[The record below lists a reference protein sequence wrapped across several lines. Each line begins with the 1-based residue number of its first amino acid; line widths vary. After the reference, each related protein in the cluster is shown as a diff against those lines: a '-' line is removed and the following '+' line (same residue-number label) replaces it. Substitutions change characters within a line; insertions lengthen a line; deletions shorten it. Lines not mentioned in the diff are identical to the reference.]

1 MIVHI
6 NKIFKSL
13 TVFAAVCCCISAQNI
28 YINELMSSNNSTLY
42 DESGNSSDWIELYN
56 AGDIEIDLTGF
67 GLSDDINDPFK
78 WVFPGVVVSPQ
89 SFLIVFASGDDVV
102 SNVQHWETVIN
113 WGDSWR
119 YFIGNSNPP
128 SDWREQEF
136 DDSVWSIGDS
146 GFGYG
151 DGDDATEV
159 PQVMSV
165 FVRNT
170 FQVGSVDDIATL
182 VLHID
187 YDDAFVAYL
196 NGSEIARANIG
207 TPGVVPNYDE
217 GANAWREAEIYSGG
231 SPERYDIDTD
241 SGLLTNGENVLAIQV
256 HNYNITSSDMSLI
269 PFFTL
274 GMFQPP
280 ESPSGTPD
288 ILNFPLAN
296 LHTNFK
302 IASDGEAI
310 LLTNSSGAMEDMADS
325 TVIPTDISY
334 GRQPDGGNTWSFF
347 PEPTPQGPNNTQGF
361 GDYCE
366 TPQISHQGGFYPGPV
381 IVTLSIESDNH
392 QIYYTLDGSMPTESS
407 SHYSQPVLI
416 QSTKVIRAA
425 VIDNECFPGEVITY
439 SYFINEESTL
449 PVVSLTT
456 DPYNLWDEEY
466 GIYVLGNDAEWSFPY
481 FGANFWE
488 DWERPIH
495 VELYEPNGE
504 LGFNLDAGVKIFGGW
519 SRGWPQKSL
528 AIYARSNY
536 GASEINYQIFPDKE
550 IDSFSAIVLRNS
562 GNDWFGSGEGSAT
575 MLRDGTHTGLMDN
588 TDIDHQAYR
597 PAAVYIN
604 GEYWGIH
611 NIREKVN
618 EEFLASNNP
627 GVDPDELDEL
637 EANAGIIEGDNQDYL
652 NMIDFVEN
660 NDLSY
665 SNNYDFVAEQVDVD
679 NFIDYYIIQIYVGN
693 TDWPGNN
700 IKYWRP
706 HIEGAKW
713 KWILYDTDFG
723 SGLFSGWSSNV
734 NHNTLLFALDDNGPG
749 WPNPPWSTLLF
760 RSLMENEEFQNK
772 FINHFCYYLNTR
784 FYPNYVVNHIS
795 EIADNI
801 APEMPYHVS
810 RWGGNIG
817 QWNQNIIYVQE
828 FGSQRADIVFDHI
841 GNYFGLG
848 ETSNLYISASPLGA
862 GMITISGLTITEHS
876 PILSGEYFNDI
887 PIEINATS
895 NPGHTF
901 SHWIGS
907 SEPGEDISVTLE
919 GNLNLTA
926 VFVEDDSPGL
936 SVFFNEIL
944 ATNDTTNTDES
955 GEYDDWLELYNAG
968 DEPADLGGLHLTD
981 DLDNLTKW
989 VIPEGTEIE
998 PHDFI
1003 LFWCDEDQDQGE
1015 LHTNFKLSSGGEF
1028 LGLVGIDG
1036 ATILDSITFGDQS
1049 ADISYGR
1056 VFDGGTNWDFLS
1068 PTPGTAN
1075 SSSGTEISI
1084 SHAGDWNLIGLP
1096 LYSED
1101 TYYQYLFPESISGT
1115 LYSFDGTY
1123 ILEESLTEG
1132 NGYWLRFN
1140 NAGSTIITGTPI
1152 NEITISLNEGW
1163 NLISGISGAVDVAS
1177 ISDPG
1182 SVVVPG
1188 TVYGFTG
1195 TYSNTSV
1202 ISPGKGYWLRTYET
1216 GEITLT
1222 SGSLAK
1228 SSSMD
1233 LSLKGKANYLTVN
1246 GAELYFG
1253 IELSDVER
1261 LSYSLPPKP
1270 PEGAFDVRFKEG
1282 SKVVNDYGEIE
1293 VMSSSESLSIVYDIQ
1308 IDAGDQYNW
1317 ILRPEDGE
1325 GYVLENT
1332 GEIVI
1337 PSSERYILEKES
1349 ALPET
1354 FSLYQNYPNPFNPIT
1369 TLRYDLPEQALV
1381 ELTIYDMLGRE
1392 VTQLVNTSQTAGFK
1406 SVKWNATDRM
1416 GRPVSAGVYLY
1427 QIQAGAFV
1435 QTKKMV
1441 LLK

>member
-165 FVRNT
+165 FVRNS
-170 FQVGSVDDIATL
+170 FQVGSVDDIAAL

-217 GANAWREAEIYSGG
+217 GAEVWREAEIYSGG
-231 SPERYDIDTD
+231 SPERYDIDQEP
-241 SGLLTNGENVLAIQV
+241 GLLTNGENILAIQV

-280 ESPSGTPD
+280 DSPSGTPD
-288 ILNFPLAN
+288 MLNFPLAN

-325 TVIPTDISY
+325 TAIPTDISY
-334 GRQPDGGNTWSFF
+334 GRQPDGGDTWSFF
-347 PEPTPQGPNNTQGF
+347 PEPTPMGSNNTQGF

-366 TPQISHQGGFYPGPV
+366 TPQISHQGGFYPGPF

-392 QIYYTLDGSMPTESS
+392 QIYYTLDGSIPTENS
-407 SHYSQPVLI
+407 YLYLEPMFI

-425 VIDNECFPGEVITY
+425 VIDNECFPGEVITH

-449 PVVSLTT
+449 PVVSLST

-466 GIYVLGNDAEWSFPY
+466 GIYVLGNDAEWNFPY

-495 VELYEPNGE
+495 IELYEPNGE

-528 AIYARSNY
+528 AIYARSSY

-801 APEMPYHVS
+801 TPEMPYHVS

-817 QWNQNIIYVQE
+817 QWNQNVIYVQE
-828 FGSQRADIVFDHI
+828 FGSHRADIVFDHI
-841 GNYFGLG
+841 GNYFGLS

-876 PILSGEYFNDI
+876 PILSGKYFNDI
-887 PIEINATS
+887 GDRLPPDSTTGAIPSNENYDLPTADYARYNKAAAFVAAEIMAQSEDKLDSLFGCPGTWNRDCAETFIATRGMRLFRRPLSEAEVQAFLEIYDIGAQGSFEEGMQYLIEALLQSPDFLYQVELGPADSADEVRLSGLEIATRLSFFLHAEPPSQDLLDAAITGELDEDSGVEGWVDILLADVGKARFGIQQFIMRWLRMDDDEAVEKDMDLYPEFTPSVLHGLKRGAQLWAAYTVLEGDGQLETLFSASETVVRLTGSENLFWESTDADVIANSEIFGTVVALPPGERAGILTSPPRLANAHNSDGMGTRPILRGAAILKNILCGTLEPPQAFEPPGAVEGESVKDSVSFMLESPSCAGCHEAINPLGLAFEIYDGVGRYRADKIDDLGFPIETS
-895 NPGHTF
+895 
-901 SHWIGS
+901 GS
-907 SEPGEDISVTLE
+907 FGVDGVCSEESAPFND
-919 GNLNLTA
+919 A
-926 VFVEDDSPGL
+926 VDLIKS
-936 SVFFNEIL
+936 L
-944 ATNDTTNTDES
+944 ATNDQLRTCATIQWFRYGLRRGPRLDGSDAGNLAEIYEAFADS
-955 GEYDDWLELYNAG
+955 DFNVRALLKAIALSRPFLYRNFSEAG
-968 DEPADLGGLHLTD
+968 DEP
-981 DLDNLTKW
+981 
-989 VIPEGTEIE
+989 
-998 PHDFI
+998 
-1003 LFWCDEDQDQGE
+1003 
-1015 LHTNFKLSSGGEF
+1015 
-1028 LGLVGIDG
+1028 
-1036 ATILDSITFGDQS
+1036 
-1049 ADISYGR
+1049 
-1056 VFDGGTNWDFLS
+1056 
-1068 PTPGTAN
+1068 
-1075 SSSGTEISI
+1075 
-1084 SHAGDWNLIGLP
+1084 
-1096 LYSED
+1096 
-1101 TYYQYLFPESISGT
+1101 
-1115 LYSFDGTY
+1115 
-1123 ILEESLTEG
+1123 
-1132 NGYWLRFN
+1132 
-1140 NAGSTIITGTPI
+1140 
-1152 NEITISLNEGW
+1152 
-1163 NLISGISGAVDVAS
+1163 
-1177 ISDPG
+1177 
-1182 SVVVPG
+1182 
-1188 TVYGFTG
+1188 
-1195 TYSNTSV
+1195 
-1202 ISPGKGYWLRTYET
+1202 
-1216 GEITLT
+1216 
-1222 SGSLAK
+1222 
-1228 SSSMD
+1228 
-1233 LSLKGKANYLTVN
+1233 
-1246 GAELYFG
+1246 
-1253 IELSDVER
+1253 
-1261 LSYSLPPKP
+1261 
-1270 PEGAFDVRFKEG
+1270 
-1282 SKVVNDYGEIE
+1282 
-1293 VMSSSESLSIVYDIQ
+1293 
-1308 IDAGDQYNW
+1308 
-1317 ILRPEDGE
+1317 
-1325 GYVLENT
+1325 
-1332 GEIVI
+1332 
-1337 PSSERYILEKES
+1337 
-1349 ALPET
+1349 
-1354 FSLYQNYPNPFNPIT
+1354 
-1369 TLRYDLPEQALV
+1369 
-1381 ELTIYDMLGRE
+1381 
-1392 VTQLVNTSQTAGFK
+1392 
-1406 SVKWNATDRM
+1406 
-1416 GRPVSAGVYLY
+1416 
-1427 QIQAGAFV
+1427 
-1435 QTKKMV
+1435 
-1441 LLK
+1441 